1 MTAVIQAIRAKYPGT
16 RVVVEPY
23 GDPDGDRSIRWWLQV
38 MNVNPSE
45 MGPLQRFAGRLADD
59 LYAPAPRPFFMG
71 MLTRRQTTT
80 YLARRAAMA
89 RWAPT
94 RHRRWARH
102 LAALR
107 RAGKV
112 WRLPVRER

>member
-1 MTAVIQAIRAKYPGT
+1 
-16 RVVVEPY
+16 
-23 GDPDGDRSIRWWLQV
+23 S
-38 MNVNPSE
+38 
-45 MGPLQRFAGRLADD
+45 D
-59 LYAPAPRPFFMG
+59 LYEPRPKPFFMG
-71 MLTRRQTTT
+71 MLSRRASPR
-80 YLARRAAMA
+80 YLARRAAVA
-89 RWAPT
+89 RWEPT